1 MLCARTGSVDAV
13 KALVAHGADVNAREP
28 LRGQTALMWA
38 VAQEHPDVVRVLLEH
53 GADVRARSRLRRLVV
68 NRGDPNDIY
77 TAFVGEVSR
86 GGSTALLFAAAQ
98 GDIESTTLLLDAGA
112 DVNDAAPDGASALV
126 FAAHSGH
133 GSLANL
139 LLDRGANPNAISAG
153 YAALHAAVLRGDLHL
168 VRSLLAHGARVNA
181 QIRNGTAT
189 TRASR
194 DFFLPETLVG
204 ATPFLLAAKFL
215 EVDIMRVLAASGA
228 DTRLTLKDGTTPL
241 MVAAGLLSQGS
252 LFDRL
257 DRVALTRAS
266 NEDIALQAVKLT
278 IELRADVNAT
288 NEQGNTAVHGAAVH
302 GYGAVVQF
310 LAQRG
315 ASLDVKNRK
324 GDTPLKVS
332 AGSEMTAVLRAL
344 GAKE

>member
-1 MLCARTGSVDAV
+1 
-13 KALVAHGADVNAREP
+13 
-28 LRGQTALMWA
+28 
-38 VAQEHPDVVRVLLEH
+38 
-53 GADVRARSRLRRLVV
+53 VV

-98 GDIESTTLLLDAGA
+98 GDVESAKLLLDAGA

-139 LLDRGANPNAISAG
+139 LLERGANPNVISAG
-153 YAALHAAVLRGDLHL
+153 YAALHAAVLRGDLRL
-168 VRSLLAHGARVNA
+168 VKSLLAHGARVNA

-189 TRASR
+189 IRASR

-215 EVDIMRVLAASGA
+215 EVDIMRALAASGA
-228 DTRLTLKDGTTPL
+228 DSRLTLKDGTTPL

-266 NEDIALQAVKLT
+266 DEDIALQTVKLT
-278 IELRADVNAT
+278 IELGADVNAM
-288 NEQGNTAVHGAAVH
+288 NERGNTALHGAAVH
-302 GYGAVVQF
+302 GYVAVVQF
-310 LAQRG
+310 LAQHG
-315 ASLDVKNRK
+315 AGLDVKNRK
-324 GDTPLKVS
+324 GETPLKVS
-332 AGSEMTAVLRAL
+332 AGSEMTALLRTL